1 MLKFSNVMSS
11 AGVVAYALAQNTITI
26 NTNTQLQQIDGFG
39 FSQAFGRARAFEQ
52 APEDTRQ
59 QALDLLFSTETGAGF
74 SILRNRI
81 GSGGTGDS
89 ILPTSPGSPDAE
101 PEYVWDGDDRGQ
113 VWLTREATGYG
124 VEIIGECNLKEM
136 RCAYLLDP
144 VADAWSAPGFMKT
157 SGDEA
162 LPG

>member
-1 MLKFSNVMSS
+1 MLKLSYLLGCGSLS
-11 AGVVAYALAQNTITI
+11 AWVLAQSTITI
-26 NTNTQLQQIDGFG
+26 DVNTQLQQIDGFG

-81 GSGGTGDS
+81 GSGGAGDS

-113 VWLTREATGYG
+113 VWLTREAITYG
-124 VEIIGECNLKEM
+124 VETISKLI
-136 RCAYLLDP
+136 
-144 VADAWSAPGFMKT
+144 WSGN
-157 SGDEA
+157 
-162 LPG
+162 